1 MKENKTFSNKKIE
14 NKTLKPM
21 KASEILQKILDSQLM
36 NATEFAKEIGLY
48 GPQPLYNILNDKY
61 GLSVKLK
68 RQIKERFPEIDDDF
82 LNGKTET
89 IQKGGAGSINIQGVQ
104 SKVKTGS
111 INQKA
116 EEQIKYLRAENKRLL
131 ETIEDYKEREKKLMD
146 LLLKQ
151 KET

>member
-1 MKENKTFSNKKIE
+1 MKENKTFSNKNTE
-14 NKTLKPM
+14 NQTLNPM

-48 GPQPLYNILNDKY
+48 GPQPLYNILNEKY

-82 LNGKTET
+82 LNGKTKNV
-89 IQKGGAGSINIQGVQ
+89 QKGGAGSVNIQGIQ
-104 SKVKTGS
+104 SKVRTGS

-116 EEQIKYLRAENKRLL
+116 EEQIKFLKAENKRLL

>member
-14 NKTLKPM
+14 NQTLNPM

-89 IQKGGAGSINIQGVQ
+89 IQKGGAGSVNIQGVQ
-104 SKVKTGS
+104 SKVRTGS

-116 EEQIKYLRAENKRLL
+116 EEQIKYLKAENKRLL
-131 ETIEDYKEREKKLMD
+131 ETIEDYKAREKKLME